1 MLNEVKSLIAKKWK
15 NEAADLEPGTHFI
28 SEEVVIRV
36 RGSVEKRDDQLVAP
50 TVSIPLITTLAL
62 FWDKSGITRDHA
74 LRMLKDAMIEA
85 MTDGV
90 SEDGN
95 ISDRISDVT
104 TAIAAVRKDLID
116 ELPKMKRAG
125 ALVLKNLEVEVSPVC
140 VPSLVGSAA

>member
-15 NEAADLEPGTHFI
+15 NESPSLETGTHFI
-28 SEEVVIRV
+28 NEEVVVRV
-36 RGSVEKRDDQLVAP
+36 RGSVEKRDDQMVAP
-50 TVSIPLITTLAL
+50 TVSIPLIATLAL
-62 FWDKSGITRDHA
+62 FWEKSGITRDHA
-74 LRMLKDAMIEA
+74 LKMLKDAMTEA

-95 ISDRISDVT
+95 IKDRISDVT

>member
-1 MLNEVKSLIAKKWK
+1 MLEALLAKKWK
-15 NEAADLEPGTHFI
+15 NESADLQPGTHFI
-28 SEEVVIRV
+28 SEEVVVRV

-62 FWDKSGITRDHA
+62 FWEKSGITRDHA
-74 LRMLKDAMIEA
+74 LKMLKDAMIEA
-85 MTDGV
+85 MADGV

-104 TAIAAVRKDLID
+104 TAIAKVRKDLID
-116 ELPKMKRAG
+116 ELPKMKRSG

>member
-15 NEAADLEPGTHFI
+15 HEAADLEPGTHFI
-28 SEEVVIRV
+28 SEEVVVHV

-62 FWDKSGITRDHA
+62 FWEKSGITRDHA
-74 LRMLKDAMIEA
+74 LRMLKDAMTEA
-85 MTDGV
+85 MADGV

-95 ISDRISDVT
+95 IKDRISDVT